1 MSAKRQ
7 MVTQWV
13 GRFTL
18 TFQAVMVPLNHIVE
32 SIVVDRPLLGKCSG
46 PDRGQRK
53 AGDPHRDGVIE

>member
-1 MSAKRQ
+1 MYLARPHVQ
-7 MVTQWV
+7 
-13 GRFTL
+13 TL
-18 TFQAVMVPLNHIVE
+18 AIDYQAVMVPFNRFVE